1 MVESI
6 AFQGQFFQPLQ
17 EITGNKEV
25 AEYRG
30 LIESMEKIISVT
42 GMDLAFAEVQ
52 IEKKRLEN
60 LEAGKYSDLK
70 ASAVARLTRTAI
82 TAYRCAILKVLSGRS
97 FRELSV
103 TIAES
108 LLLQRFCVLDN
119 FNGAPKIPTKS
130 TLQRF
135 EKMFDTDFVGAQVH
149 ELNRLALRNDG
160 EPLVGRMLNSMDVFI
175 DGTCV
180 KGKMHFP
187 VDWILLK
194 DCAWTII
201 KAIIVARKHGMR
213 RRIKPPEIFLSEL
226 NAICMSIA
234 SLSKNRRKVVE
245 KKREFRKLKSLCKV
259 IASHGERYLTLLRD
273 EWSTS
278 TDLSEA
284 EAEFIASRLSRM
296 LALLPVAMKQA
307 HSRMITGKQI
317 ANDEKLL
324 SVYHEKV
331 NVINRGKASGNVEFG
346 NALFIAEQSDGLI
359 LDWKLYEGN
368 VKDPAGT
375 KESISRLVDEYEYE
389 VESVT
394 GDRGC
399 QSKSNDN
406 LLARKGIFNA
416 LAPRNP
422 LEFAEKMMDP
432 EFKVRQKRRGQT
444 EGRIGIVKNTIL
456 DGSLYERDF
465 AGRELKMAWA
475 ILTHNLWVLAR
486 IKAAELKLE
495 NAA

>member
-1 MVESI
+1 
-6 AFQGQFFQPLQ
+6 
-17 EITGNKEV
+17 
-25 AEYRG
+25 
-30 LIESMEKIISVT
+30 
-42 GMDLAFAEVQ
+42 MDLRFAGSF
-52 IEKKRLEN
+52 IEKRRLEK
-60 LEAGKYSDLK
+60 LETKKGDVLK
-70 ASAVARLTRTAI
+70 SSEIAKLTKTAV
-82 TAYRCAILKVLSGRS
+82 TAYRCAVLKILSGKS

-103 TIAES
+103 LIAES
-108 LLLQRFCVLDN
+108 LLLQQFCNVDN

-130 TLQRF
+130 TLQRY
-135 EKMFDTDFVGAQVH
+135 EKMFDEKLVRSQVLNLNQQSFRPDGELLVGAC
-149 ELNRLALRNDG
+149 LD
-160 EPLVGRMLNSMDVFI
+160 SKDVYV
-175 DGTCV
+175 DGTCM
-180 KGKMHFP
+180 KSLIHFP

-194 DCAWTII
+194 DCAWTIV
-201 KAIIVARKHGMR
+201 KAILVSRKHGLR
-213 RRIKPPEIFLSEL
+213 QRIKPPEIFLSDL

-234 SLSKNRRKVVE
+234 SLSKNRNKVVE

-273 EWSTS
+273 EWSTC

-284 EAEFIASRLSRM
+284 EAELIANRLGKM
-296 LALLPVAMKQA
+296 LALLPVAMEQA
-307 HSRMITGKQI
+307 HSRVISGNQI

-324 SVYHEKV
+324 SVYHESV

-389 VESVT
+389 VKSVT

-422 LEFAEKMMDP
+422 LEFAEKMMNP
-432 EFKVRQKRRGQT
+432 EFKIRQKRRGQT
-444 EGRIGIVKNTIL
+444 EGRIGILKNTIL

-486 IKAAELKLE
+486 IKAAELKLK

>member
-1 MVESI
+1 
-6 AFQGQFFQPLQ
+6 
-17 EITGNKEV
+17 
-25 AEYRG
+25 
-30 LIESMEKIISVT
+30 
-42 GMDLAFAEVQ
+42 
-52 IEKKRLEN
+52 
-60 LEAGKYSDLK
+60 
-70 ASAVARLTRTAI
+70 
-82 TAYRCAILKVLSGRS
+82 
-97 FRELSV
+97 
-103 TIAES
+103 
-108 LLLQRFCVLDN
+108 
-119 FNGAPKIPTKS
+119 
-130 TLQRF
+130 
-135 EKMFDTDFVGAQVH
+135 
-149 ELNRLALRNDG
+149 
-160 EPLVGRMLNSMDVFI
+160 
-175 DGTCV
+175 
-180 KGKMHFP
+180 
-187 VDWILLK
+187 
-194 DCAWTII
+194 
-201 KAIIVARKHGMR
+201 
-213 RRIKPPEIFLSEL
+213 
-226 NAICMSIA
+226 MSIA
-234 SLSKNRRKVVE
+234 SLSKNRNKVVE

-273 EWSTS
+273 EWSTC

-284 EAEFIASRLSRM
+284 EAKLVADRLAKM

-307 HSRMITGKQI
+307 HSRMITGKLI

-324 SVYHEKV
+324 SVYHESV

-375 KESISRLVDEYEYE
+375 KESITRLVDEYEYE
-389 VESVT
+389 VKSVT

-432 EFKVRQKRRGQT
+432 EFKFRQKRRGQL
-444 EGRIGIVKNTIL
+444 EGRIGILKNTIL

-486 IKAAELKLE
+486 IKAAELKLK

>member
-1 MVESI
+1 MDNIS
-6 AFQGQFFQPLQ
+6 FQCAFFQPLQ
-17 EITGNKEV
+17 EIHGNKEY

-30 LIESMEKIISVT
+30 MIESMDKIICAARL
-42 GMDLAFAEVQ
+42 DLAFADSVV
-52 IEKKRLEN
+52 EKRRLELLSSPN
-60 LEAGKYSDLK
+60 GKKLK
-70 ASAVARLTRTAI
+70 ASQIAKLTRTAV
-82 TAYRCAILKVLSGRS
+82 TAYRCAIIKLLTGQS

-103 TIAES
+103 FIAES
-108 LLLQRFCVLDN
+108 LLLQWFCRLDN
-119 FNGAPKIPTKS
+119 FNGAPRIPTKS
-130 TLQRF
+130 TLQRY
-135 EKMFDTDFVGAQVH
+135 EKMFDSDFVGSQVL
-149 ELNRLALRNDG
+149 ELNRWALGDEG
-160 EPLVGRMLNSMDVFI
+160 AQLVGRILDSQDVLI
-175 DGTCV
+175 DGTCM
-180 KGKMHFP
+180 KAKMHFP

-194 DCAWTII
+194 DCAWTVV
-201 KAIIVARKHGMR
+201 KAILLARRHGMR
-213 RRIKPPEIFLSEL
+213 HRIKAPEKFLSEL

-234 SLSKNRRKVVE
+234 SLSKNRKKAVE

-259 IASHGERYLTLLRD
+259 IAAHGERYLDLLKR
-273 EWSTS
+273 EWSS
-278 TDLSEA
+278 KTDLSEA
-284 EAEFIASRLSRM
+284 EAELVAKRLEKM

-307 HSRMITGKQI
+307 HSRMISGKQI

-324 SVYHEKV
+324 SVYHESV

-375 KESISRLVDEYEYE
+375 KESISRLIDEYEYDLK
-389 VESVT
+389 SVT

-406 LLARKGIFNA
+406 LLAEKGIFNA

-422 LEFAEKMMDP
+422 LEFAERMVDEK
-432 EFKVRQKRRGQT
+432 FRKFQKRRGQT
-444 EGRIGIVKNTIL
+444 EGRIGILKNTIL

-465 AGRELKMAWA
+465 VGKELKMAWA
-475 ILTHNLWVLAR
+475 VLTHNLWVLAR
-486 IKAAELKLE
+486 IKAAELKLK

>member
-1 MVESI
+1 MDNV
-6 AFQGQFFQPLQ
+6 AFQCEFFQPLQ
-17 EITGNKEV
+17 EIRGNKEYADYLEMV
-25 AEYRG
+25 RS
-30 LIESMEKIISVT
+30 IDKIICAS
-42 GMDLAFAEVQ
+42 GMDLAFGNSLVERKRASQ
-52 IEKKRLEN
+52 KGKK
-60 LEAGKYSDLK
+60 LK
-70 ASAVARLTRTAI
+70 ASQIAKLTRTGV
-82 TAYRCAILKVLSGRS
+82 TAYRCAVLKVLTGRS

-103 TIAES
+103 LIAES
-108 LLLQRFCVLDN
+108 LLLQWFCRLDN
-119 FNGAPKIPTKS
+119 FDGAPKIPTKS
-130 TLQRF
+130 TLQRY
-135 EKMFDTDFVGAQVH
+135 EKMFDSEFVESRVLELTRLVLGEDGAQ
-149 ELNRLALRNDG
+149 
-160 EPLVGRMLNSMDVFI
+160 LVGRILDSKDVFI

-180 KGKMHFP
+180 KARMHFP

-194 DCAWTII
+194 DCAWTVV
-201 KAIIVARKHGMR
+201 KAISLARKHGMR
-213 RRIKPPEIFLSEL
+213 HRIKPPEKFLSEL

-259 IASHGERYLTLLRD
+259 IAAHGERYLSLLRND
-273 EWSTS
+273 WSS

-284 EAEFIASRLSRM
+284 EAKLVADRLDKM
-296 LALLPVAMKQA
+296 LTLLPVAMRQA

-317 ANDEKLL
+317 PNEEKLL
-324 SVYHEKV
+324 SVYHENV

-346 NALFIAEQSDGLI
+346 NVLFIAEQSDGLI
-359 LDWKLYEGN
+359 LDWKLYDGN

-375 KESISRLVDEYEYE
+375 KDSIKRLVAEYD
-389 VESVT
+389 VESLA

-399 QSKSNDN
+399 QSKTNDKI
-406 LLARKGIFNA
+406 LRDKGIYNA

-422 LEFAEKMMDP
+422 LEFAEKMM
-432 EFKVRQKRRGQT
+432 EERFKRLQKRRGQT
-444 EGRIGIVKNTIL
+444 EGRIGILKNTIL

-486 IKAAELKLE
+486 IKAAESKLK